1 MNLKPHEHQI
11 YLIAD
16 MKPWA
21 LSIPAKLKLIGPEEA
36 EAQIN
41 PSDFRF
47 EPKDWETILASGQK
61 MSLQLNHS
69 FEHLDIPVV
78 QALVRSWRLIR
89 ESNILHVH
97 FQILG
102 PSVEFTE
109 FLAHI

>member
-21 LSIPAKLKLIGPEEA
+21 LSLPAKLKLIGPEGA
-36 EAQIN
+36 EVQVN

-47 EPKDWETILASGQK
+47 EPKDWDTILASGQK

-78 QALVRSWRLIR
+78 PALVDSWRLIR

-97 FQILG
+97 LRILG
-102 PSVEFTE
+102 TSIEFTE